1 MDEKKI
7 NEQIRQLQEALR
19 EHDRRREEDEEY
31 RKISDQRKASFEKRF
46 GRSMGDCIDEDS

>member
-31 RKISDQRKASFEKRF
+31 RKISDQRKAYFEKRF
-46 GRSMGDCIDEDS
+46 GRLMGDCIDEES

>member
-46 GRSMGDCIDEDS
+46 GRSMGDCIDEDY